1 MSGWPNPLDKLCG
14 SGVYNSE
21 LTMEEHKRTILK
33 TITWRI
39 IAVLVTMVIVY
50 LYNKDI
56 RESIIISLAANAIK
70 MFLYYI
76 HERMWN
82 KTNFGRK
89 KPPEY
94 QI

>member
-1 MSGWPNPLDKLCG
+1 
-14 SGVYNSE
+14 
-21 LTMEEHKRTILK
+21 MEEHKRTILK

-39 IAVLVTMVIVY
+39 IGVLVTMIVVY

-56 RESIIISLAANAIK
+56 KASIIVSFSANGVK

-82 KTNFGRK
+82 KIDFGRK

>member
-1 MSGWPNPLDKLCG
+1 
-14 SGVYNSE
+14 
-21 LTMEEHKRTILK
+21 MEQHKRTILK
-33 TITWRI
+33 TITWRV
-39 IAVLVTMVIVY
+39 IAVLVTMIIVY

-56 RESIIISLAANAIK
+56 KESVIISLAANGIK

-82 KTNFGRK
+82 KIDFGRK